1 MASFA
6 NNTNKQV
13 AELKEKKGRVGKR
26 CRVETE
32 LPGVGV
38 GVGGAELRRSSRA
51 PTKGCQVQVIMLA
64 GANEFIS

>member
-26 CRVETE
+26 CRVEAE
-32 LPGVGV
+32 LPGV